1 MDKIRFFRNLIQ
13 NFFGQ
18 FTAPSLLLFQKI
30 LEGWLLCPGTRYV
43 TSMAYFGDPEGE
55 HAHDAFHRF
64 FREAKWSLK
73 TDIPDV
79 PLLRMFLAKSP
90 CT

>member
-13 NFFGQ
+13 MFFGQ

-43 TSMAYFGDPEGE
+43 TSMAYL
-55 HAHDAFHRF
+55 AF
-64 FREAKWSLK
+64 
-73 TDIPDV
+73 
-79 PLLRMFLAKSP
+79 
-90 CT
+90 